1 MTRRWPLRSV
11 ALFIGVLLSL
21 SAPAQTE
28 PARPKV
34 ALVLSGGGARGISH
48 VGVLRVLK
56 DLHVPV
62 DMVVGVS
69 MGSVVGG
76 AYAAGRSVEDLED
89 FVRHADWAAIVA
101 DRPARDDLAFRRREE
116 DLLLPS
122 RIEFSVTRDGV
133 SLPPSAA
140 GNAALESALTRL
152 LPQGAA
158 ERPVDKLALPFRSVA
173 SDLLTGE
180 LVLLKDTPL
189 FQAMRA
195 SLSVPGVFAPVRVD
209 NRLVVDG
216 GLVRNLPVDI
226 ARAMG
231 AEIIIA
237 VNVGTP
243 LAPESE
249 LTSAIGVAQ
258 QMLQILTEQNVQR
271 SLKELGPADILI
283 APDLTGISFMNFSRS
298 EAAMAA
304 GERAARLLAPRLER
318 LAVPPAAYAAL
329 EQTRLAGPNTKATPL
344 PIARLDV
351 PATRHASADALKE
364 QLGLHE
370 GDVVSAAD
378 VSRAAAR
385 LHGRGDFERVEID
398 IRDVDGRREVR
409 VKPTEAEW
417 AHSRLR
423 IGLELTSDFS
433 DDNRFTFSA
442 LHVLSWLNPWG
453 AELRTLARIGSE
465 RSIATQW
472 WQPLAPGSD
481 WYVAPALQYDAS
493 SADIFSQGQ
502 RALRLGYNFSSAT
515 LALGRQLSNWGDVQ
529 LGITRRVGAGR
540 VLVPATPTVQN
551 ASFADTVY
559 YTQLQVDTLDSLA
572 FPSRGVLLQG
582 RWEQSPGKAGS
593 DSRARSSLLGLA
605 AFRAGDWAGHLY
617 GEWSKAQVGTAPLP
631 LGGFLRLS
639 GTARESVDGRTVL
652 LGRVVL
658 ARRIGDMPTGLG
670 GAVRIGMSLELG
682 AGFAADQSVR
692 FGDLKQAGSG
702 FFSVDT
708 RFGPLFLAA
717 GATRGTGGTLYLFL
731 GPFW

>member
-1 MTRRWPLRSV
+1 
-11 ALFIGVLLSL
+11 
-21 SAPAQTE
+21 
-28 PARPKV
+28 
-34 ALVLSGGGARGISH
+34 
-48 VGVLRVLK
+48 
-56 DLHVPV
+56 
-62 DMVVGVS
+62 MVVGVS

-76 AYAAGRSVEDLED
+76 AFAAGRSVEDLED
-89 FVRHADWAAIVA
+89 FVRHADWAGIIA

-116 DLLLPS
+116 DLALPS

-158 ERPVDKLALPFRSVA
+158 ERPVSQLPLPFRSVA

-180 LVLLKDTPL
+180 LVELNETPL
-189 FQAMRA
+189 FLAMRA
-195 SLSVPGVFAPVRVD
+195 SLSVPGVFAPIRVD
-209 NRLVVDG
+209 HRLVVDG

-231 AEIIIA
+231 AEVIIA

-271 SLKELGPADILI
+271 SLKELRPADVLI
-283 APDLTGISFMNFSRS
+283 APDLSGISFMNFSRS

-304 GERAARLLAPRLER
+304 GERAARALAPRLER
-318 LAVPPAAYAAL
+318 LAVPPATYAAL
-329 EQTRLAGPNTKATPL
+329 EQTRLAGPNAKSTPL

-351 PATRHASADALKE
+351 QPTKHASADALKQ

-370 GDVVSAAD
+370 GDVVTALD

-385 LHGRGDFERVEID
+385 LHGRGDFERVEVD
-398 IRDVDGRREVR
+398 IRDVGGRREVA

-423 IGLELTSDFS
+423 IGLELASDFS

-442 LHVLSWLNPWG
+442 LHVLSWLNAWG

-481 WYVAPALQYDAS
+481 WYVAPTLQYDAS

-529 LGITRRVGAGR
+529 LGVTRRVGQGR
-540 VLVPATPTVQN
+540 VLVPAVPSSEN
-551 ASFADTVY
+551 ASFGDTVY
-559 YTQLQVDTLDSLA
+559 YTQLQIDTLDSLA

-582 RWEQSPGKAGS
+582 RWEQSPGRSGS
-593 DSRARSSLLGLA
+593 ESSARSSLLGLA

-617 GEWSKAQVGTAPLP
+617 GEWSKAQVGSAPLP

-652 LGRVVL
+652 LGRIVL
-658 ARRIGDMPTGLG
+658 ARRIGEMPTGFG
-670 GAVRIGMSLELG
+670 GAVRAGMSFELG
-682 AGFAADQSVR
+682 AGFAAGEAVR
-692 FGDLKQAGSG
+692 FGDLKQAASG